1 MSWEALAVAVAA
13 LVVLAFALYLCA
25 ALVRGLVRQQ
35 ARERELLLNQIMHL
49 AGRTWQ
55 PPPLETANGQ
65 AAAAGEA
72 DTLIMVDPTQ
82 QPDY

>member
-1 MSWEALAVAVAA
+1 VTWEVLTVAVTA

-25 ALVRGLVRQQ
+25 ALFRGLVRQQ

-55 PPPLETANGQ
+55 PPPEPQPATA
-65 AAAAGEA
+65 AMAGEQ
-72 DTLIMVDPTQ
+72 DTLIMIDPSQ